1 MAGQVLALHL
11 IKNHSL
17 IISMSREIK
26 NVLLVGLRLTNIPAK
41 EEISFDNIELF
52 VASTLQEVQSVFEKN
67 STQIDIVISG
77 GGIELE
83 KRLEIVNYIFKISDR
98 TSVHMKDIESGPQGF
113 IPFINKVLKGLLN

>member
-1 MAGQVLALHL
+1 VAGQVLALHL

>member
-1 MAGQVLALHL
+1 
-11 IKNHSL
+11 
-17 IISMSREIK
+17 MSREIK